1 MTSAVCFQC
10 IDDYYLKKIVMEE
23 GAPNECAACGLSNN
37 NVFTVKRIG
46 ELMEPI
52 MREHFHLGDDIKKFG
67 ANDDDWWEQEGDP
80 MSSLVQEVLGQYF
93 DFEDEIVDAVIDA
106 EVCWPQDG
114 DIPYWDNTNYY
125 KSSTIKPWN
134 YIEDWAHTLDELKHK
149 RRFFS
154 PAAQSLFTRLF
165 ENVDDLRARSG
176 KTLRPVVRNLPIG
189 TEVFRA
195 RICKSTSM
203 LKDMF
208 ADPFKHVGPVPQ
220 SNAPAGRMNPEGVT
234 VFYGSKELNT
244 CLAEMRPSIGN
255 DVAVISLRTTKKL
268 RILDFS
274 LLEKARSRKTLSYF
288 QPDFTQQLEKQ
299 AFLKHIHRLISQPI
313 VPGRESDYL
322 ITQTISEY
330 LAHIHPK
337 NFDGI
342 LFSSAQ
348 RKTGT
353 NIVLFS
359 DTNFPLS
366 YVADSLKLFSTTS
379 INYQHAELDVQVND
393 DGNVWFYNGSL
404 NNFDDE

>member
-1 MTSAVCFQC
+1 MTTAVCFQC
-10 IDDYYLKKIVMEE
+10 IDDFYLKKIVIEN
-23 GAPNECAACGLSNN
+23 GTPNECAACGLSNN
-37 NVFTVKRIG
+37 NVFTVKQIG

-52 MREHFHLGDDIKKFG
+52 MREHFHHGDDIKKFG
-67 ANDDDWWEQEGDP
+67 DNDEEWWDQEGDP
-80 MSSLVQEVLGQYF
+80 MSYLVQEVLGQYF

-106 EVCWPQDG
+106 DDYWPQDG
-114 DIPYWDNTNYY
+114 GMPYWDDTNYY
-125 KSSTIKPWN
+125 ISSTIKPWS
-134 YIEDWAHTLDELKHK
+134 YFDEWAQTVDELKHR

-154 PAAQSLFTRLF
+154 PAAQNLFSKVF
-165 ENVDDLRARSG
+165 ENVDDLRARTG
-176 KTLRPVVRNLPIG
+176 KTQQPVVRSLPAG

-195 RICKSTSM
+195 RICKSESM
-203 LKDMF
+203 LKEIL

-220 SNAPAGRMNPEGVT
+220 GNARAGRMNPEGLT

-255 DVAVISLRTTKKL
+255 DVAVITLKTTKKL

-274 LLEKARSRKTLSYF
+274 RLEKARSRKTLSYF

-299 AFLKHIHRLISQPI
+299 AFLKHLHRLISQPI

-322 ITQTISEY
+322 ITQTISEF

-337 NFDGI
+337 KFDGI
-342 LFSSAQ
+342 LFASAQ
-348 RKTGT
+348 RKVGT

-359 DTNFPLS
+359 DAIFPFS

-379 INYQHAELDVQVND
+379 INYQHVELDVQIND

-404 NNFDDE
+404 DNFNDE